1 MAFDQYTF
9 LCILAVISA
18 LLVIAAVKFARYMFR
33 KEAAMTGERRRHPV
47 VRQLL
52 NMLPVLPVL
61 VLLSIGVKVGI
72 DLRNQS
78 VEPPANI
85 ADAAFTKAMQGD
97 TSAQVQLGDL
107 YASGKSVTRDPGE
120 AYFWYSLAS
129 AAGNADATAKAA
141 SLAASLSDEQKDS
154 PQARLKSW
162 KPLEKAR

>member
-9 LCILAVISA
+9 LCILAIISA
-18 LLVIAAVKFARYMFR
+18 LMVIAAVKFARYMFR
-33 KEAAMTGERRRHPV
+33 KEAALTGERRRHPV

-78 VEPPANI
+78 IEPPVNM
-85 ADAAFTKAMQGD
+85 ADAVFAKAAQGD
-97 TSAQVQLGDL
+97 AAAQAQLGDI
-107 YASGKSVTRDPGE
+107 YSSGKTVTKDTGE

-129 AAGNADATAKAA
+129 AAGNADATAKADT
-141 SLAASLSDEQKDS
+141 LAASLSAEQKDS
-154 PQARLKSW
+154 QQARLKSW
-162 KPLEKAR
+162 KPVEKAK